1 MNRSTPYALVRV
13 VFVCWLVV
21 LSSSAHA
28 QTGPLTGFRYMR
40 LGLVYMDG
48 RTIAPILQRDRDR
61 EIVEHFKNELA
72 EDGWTFPFGPGSDFG
87 TFVAGFDG
95 DRASL
100 SQSLDCTLGLYA
112 GGEWGATPEFA
123 CRDALARQM
132 YTFRG
137 EQRGWVVGT
146 GMRHAKTS
154 VGRLAEDIRSNRP
167 SGFSNEGSV
176 DVLTIHAVEQY
187 SLTEGDLENR
197 IASGEQ
203 LHNLEGVWVSGPP
216 PAYRLGISRYS
227 DDPNE
232 FVAVVLE
239 SPENLLWEPGSVK
252 ARISALSAEDVFEIN
267 YRSANHIVRS
277 GSAKL
282 GSFTL
287 TFVLRLGDEDLPA
300 EPGGPV
306 AAFDRDGGR
315 DFPGGRL
322 RQYVWS
328 KLYPVALDEG
338 ETSPAESAS
347 PPLR

>member
-1 MNRSTPYALVRV
+1 MNRSMPYALTRIG
-13 VFVCWLVV
+13 FACWLVA
-21 LSSSAHA
+21 LSTSAHA
-28 QTGPLTGFRYMR
+28 QTGPLAGFRYMR

-61 EIVEHFKNELA
+61 EILEHFERDLA
-72 EDGWTFPFGPGSDFG
+72 EDGWTFPFGPGSDFS
-87 TFVAGFDG
+87 TFVSGFDG

-112 GGEWGATPEFA
+112 GGEWGAAPEFA

-132 YTFRG
+132 YTYEG

-167 SGFSNEGSV
+167 SGFSGEGSV
-176 DVLTIHAVEQY
+176 DLLNIQDVERHP
-187 SLTEGDLENR
+187 LTEGDLEDR
-197 IASGEQ
+197 IASEER
-203 LHNLEGVWVSGPP
+203 LHPLEGVWVSGPP
-216 PAYRLGISRYS
+216 PAYRLGISRS
-227 DDPNE
+227 PDDPNE
-232 FVAVVLE
+232 FVAVVFE

-252 ARISALSAEDVFEIN
+252 ARISALSAEDVFEIR
-267 YRSANHIVRS
+267 YGTGNHIVRS

-300 EPGGPV
+300 EPGGAV
-306 AAFDRDGGR
+306 AAFDRDGGQN
-315 DFPGGRL
+315 FPGGRL

-328 KLYPVALDEG
+328 KLYPVARDDE
-338 ETSPAESAS
+338 ETPATESAS
-347 PPLR
+347 PPLQ